1 MSATGA
7 LLAIKAVDAG
17 HDDRRG
23 NDAGKR
29 CQYVLKGTRDHFLN
43 GRHAFASEQGF
54 SAVRNRLLGHLTTNP
69 RSSCFRIQHSIVT
82 QCRAEVVPSLH
93 IVLKNF
99 LNFNN
104 NFLLS
109 DYSSAEIMH
118 FRRSGKCLVKIT
130 SNFSFG
136 QPFAAKFLPL
146 VCITQCTCEYASQK
160 TPCYHDKKLL

>member
-1 MSATGA
+1 MACRAGRNANETPMTMGRAAADATEGSEGLKGRIDRRKNERDLDDVGA

-69 RSSCFRIQHSIVT
+69 RSSCFRI
-82 QCRAEVVPSLH
+82 
-93 IVLKNF
+93 
-99 LNFNN
+99 
-104 NFLLS
+104 
-109 DYSSAEIMH
+109 
-118 FRRSGKCLVKIT
+118 
-130 SNFSFG
+130 
-136 QPFAAKFLPL
+136 
-146 VCITQCTCEYASQK
+146 
-160 TPCYHDKKLL
+160 